1 MKLQLAGLIFIFI
14 LQGSAA
20 DNSDTSEFPIRRS
33 RVLSTWQS
41 SFGDGQTCFFNRSQ
55 TEEASVVSDKQKS
68 YRFFHSKGKSQADGG
83 FHWFAVQLNEPVLIS
98 SVTVK
103 GREDGVQYT
112 YNRVI
117 DIEIWTS
124 SWSRRV
130 FSGDE
135 HCTSRSMSG
144 QFNDSLP
151 KWTLCGVINSSLE
164 SITRGE
170 LLTVSCENGTSKPA
184 HHLLLRKDVS
194 SKEPDTDDDDVMS
207 FADLRLQVR
216 RPKNPPASSPNSA
229 SNATFSATVSALV
242 FVLTALICGVAL
254 LKLKLKSR
262 QLQSS
267 SPEAKLSN
275 VPDNPA
281 GVAKAVRKT
290 LRPRVTARS
299 CEPECSYLSVN
310 PNAEPADNS
319 DRNSD
324 TASDCTVYLEIVA
337 DAN

>member
-14 LQGSAA
+14 LQGSTA
-20 DNSDTSEFPIRRS
+20 DKSDTSEFPIRRS
-33 RVLSTWQS
+33 SVLSTWQS
-41 SFGDGQTCFFNRSQ
+41 SFGDGQTCFFNRSP

-103 GREDGVQYT
+103 GREDEAKYT

-151 KWTLCGVINSSLE
+151 KWTLCGVINSSLD

-170 LLTVSCENGTSKPA
+170 LITVSCVNGTSEPA

-194 SKEPDTDDDDVMS
+194 GKKPGTKNDDVTS
-207 FADLRLQVR
+207 CT
-216 RPKNPPASSPNSA
+216 SSPNSA

-242 FVLTALICGVAL
+242 FVLTALICGFAL

-267 SPEAKLSN
+267 SPAAKLSN
-275 VPDNPA
+275 VPENPA
-281 GVAKAVRKT
+281 GVAKAVRKTEPT

-299 CEPECSYLSVN
+299 CEPECSYLSVD